1 MDIERLKELMSI
13 SDESILIKD
22 VKFNNTGLDVV
33 LDSKISIDELND
45 KFVDGKYVTP
55 NWYNDLI
62 NKSKERKTALVI
74 ENIND
79 IDEVAQAKFIDILK
93 YKKIGIY
100 KLPENIVIFVTY
112 NSSSEYKLNDNIA
125 SLVMY
130 M

>member
-1 MDIERLKELMSI
+1 MDMERLKGLMSI
-13 SDESILIKD
+13 SNEPILVND
-22 VKFNNTGLDVV
+22 VKFNNNGLDVV
-33 LDSKISIDELND
+33 IDSKISIDELND

-55 NWYNDLI
+55 NWYNDLV

-79 IDEVAQAKFIDILK
+79 IDEVAQAKFIDIIK
-93 YKKIGIY
+93 YKKIGLY
-100 KLPENIVIFVTY
+100 KLPENIAIFITY
-112 NSSSEYKLNDNIA
+112 NTSSEYKLNDNIA